1 MWKKTKFENIF
12 VTEFGKVA
20 KKNGDT
26 FHELPIY
33 YHKNNQCVYLKNP
46 DLNSK
51 NKNIRYRVNRLILE
65 TFKGNPDNLNNVLHL
80 NQNKDDN
87 SLSNLI
93 WSNASCRVGTQKPY
107 SKEHLRKVRE
117 EKECFLCKNMFKVKP
132 NRKKFCSLLC
142 SRRNASKYAGLASAA
157 ARQTRGK
164 NEIHFAKLCIEYFG
178 EDKVLCNQPIFN
190 GWDADVIIPHLKIAV
205 LWNGVHHYKTVYK
218 EQSLSQVQNRD
229 KIKLD
234 QIAKHGYTAYT
245 IKDMGKVKP
254 EFVKQEFMKF
264 LEYLKTIT

>member
-1 MWKKTKFENIF
+1 MWSKSTCKPGTSKKKDP
-12 VTEFGKVA
+12 K
-20 KKNGDT
+20 
-26 FHELPIY
+26 
-33 YHKNNQCVYLKNP
+33 YLKP
-46 DLNSK
+46 K
-51 NKNIRYRVNRLILE
+51 VFLICPVCTVE
-65 TFKGNPDNLNNVLHL
+65 FH
-80 NQNKDDN
+80 
-87 SLSNLI
+87 
-93 WSNASCRVGTQKPY
+93 
-107 SKEHLRKVRE
+107 
-117 EKECFLCKNMFKVKP
+117 
-132 NRKKFCSLLC
+132 RKKFRQRICSLLC
-142 SRRNASKYAGLASAA
+142 VRRSGAKKTGLAFAA

-190 GWDADVIIPHLKIAV
+190 GWDADVIIPHLKIVV